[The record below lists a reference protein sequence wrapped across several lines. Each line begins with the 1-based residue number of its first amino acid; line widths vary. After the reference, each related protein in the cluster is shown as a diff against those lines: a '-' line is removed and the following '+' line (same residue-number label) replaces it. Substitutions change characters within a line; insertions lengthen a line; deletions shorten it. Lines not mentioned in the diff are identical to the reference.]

1 MLRRCRGLKCIK
13 LACTVCNM
21 LKNKKKDGII
31 IQLRKSVKQ
40 QLWPEKENTVISCF
54 HSASPIVVEQN
65 ML

>member
-1 MLRRCRGLKCIK
+1 
-13 LACTVCNM
+13 M
-21 LKNKKKDGII
+21 LKNKKKDEII